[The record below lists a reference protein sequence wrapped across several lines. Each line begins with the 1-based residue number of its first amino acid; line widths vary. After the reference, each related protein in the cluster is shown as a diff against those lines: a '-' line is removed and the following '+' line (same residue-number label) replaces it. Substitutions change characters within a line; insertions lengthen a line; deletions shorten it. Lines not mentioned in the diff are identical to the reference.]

1 MVYDW
6 WEIVIF
12 ARYFTRACSVI
23 IERENRL
30 FLK

>member
-12 ARYFTRACSVI
+12 ARYFTHACSVI
-23 IERENRL
+23 IEREKID
-30 FLK
+30 FF